1 MGQGHNKAIAGRC
14 GLKLLD
20 ISGCGLHGGLILT
33 FEQTCR
39 HFQMSSI
46 FEWRDISL
54 TLKQNT
60 KQRKLLSHID
70 GYIKCGQLL
79 GIQGPSGCGKTSLI
93 NSLTGKVIYS
103 KNLTLEGSILL
114 NNSKVNAEDFDR
126 KIVCVSQTDQ
136 LFSYL
141 TVRDTLLLSAAF
153 HLPFS
158 TPRHIIEEKVDNS
171 LRLLGLTKVSETIL
185 GSSTRRGVSGGEY
198 KRVMIG
204 KEMMKD
210 PQIVFVDEPTSG
222 LDAFQAL
229 AVMEA
234 MKVVADSGKM
244 VIAVVHQP
252 RSSIFSLF
260 DNLLLM
266 TEGKCIYF
274 GPAKR
279 VLHYLERLGYPCPE
293 HYNPA
298 DFYLDLMS
306 VDFRTADLEVESR
319 IRIDHLILEW
329 SYNKEH
335 FRNHDMQEQSL
346 LVEQG
351 GGTDGH
357 EIPRRD
363 MQMIIRPISMPIFQT
378 VDRRGPSIQQPEEST
393 LEQAPRDIRTVR
405 KSCPEWIGDF
415 IRLSWRASVEILRNY
430 GSIAIKTATSLFF
443 AVILS
448 LVYHGIGFSQR
459 NIQDRIG
466 VLYFILVNQV
476 GLQY

>member
-1 MGQGHNKAIAGRC
+1 
-14 GLKLLD
+14 
-20 ISGCGLHGGLILT
+20 
-33 FEQTCR
+33 
-39 HFQMSSI
+39 
-46 FEWRDISL
+46 
-54 TLKQNT
+54 
-60 KQRKLLSHID
+60 
-70 GYIKCGQLL
+70 
-79 GIQGPSGCGKTSLI
+79 
-93 NSLTGKVIYS
+93 
-103 KNLTLEGSILL
+103 
-114 NNSKVNAEDFDR
+114 
-126 KIVCVSQTDQ
+126 
-136 LFSYL
+136 
-141 TVRDTLLLSAAF
+141 
-153 HLPFS
+153 
-158 TPRHIIEEKVDNS
+158 
-171 LRLLGLTKVSETIL
+171 
-185 GSSTRRGVSGGEY
+185 
-198 KRVMIG
+198 
-204 KEMMKD
+204 
-210 PQIVFVDEPTSG
+210 
-222 LDAFQAL
+222 
-229 AVMEA
+229 
-234 MKVVADSGKM
+234 
-244 VIAVVHQP
+244 
-252 RSSIFSLF
+252 
-260 DNLLLM
+260 M

-335 FRNHDMQEQSL
+335 FRNHDMQEQ
-346 LVEQG
+346 
-351 GGTDGH
+351 
-357 EIPRRD
+357 D

-466 VLYFILVNQV
+466 VLYFILVNQSFGPLV
-476 GLQY
+476 GMLNIFPAEKKIVNREIVSGAYLASSYYLSRVLAEIPLQTVNTVVYCSIIYWSIGLNRKPDRFLIFLVIVVLTALCSMSIGLSLSAFSPTAVVANALGPPFLIIFILFGGFYINVASLPPGSQWVINISFVYWGFQALAINEFVGETFECPPGDVTKCFTNGKEVLNNLTFAVRIE